1 MIENLNKEIS
11 KELLSYVLGRQV
23 YGFCSDNDKKDK
35 VIKTT
40 CYMMYNNLDREDYYI
55 TKLEL
60 AYKIKE
66 WIKNTSNEYEIS
78 SINIYSGF
86 DDDKYEDGYF
96 CILGQGWTKEY
107 TFYAEDEVLA
117 IIKAGQF
124 YLDKHYDLF
133 LYKEKDKW
141 K

>member
-1 MIENLNKEIS
+1 MYKDLNKEIS
-11 KELLSYVLGRQV
+11 KQLLSHVLGREV
-23 YGFCSDNDKKDK
+23 YGFCYDNDKKDK
-35 VIKTT
+35 IIKTT

-66 WIKNTSNEYEIS
+66 WIKNTSDEYEIS

-86 DDDKYEDGYF
+86 DYDKYEDGYF
-96 CILGQGWTKEY
+96 CILGQGWTKES

-117 IIKAGQF
+117 IIKAGEF

-133 LYKEKDKW
+133 LYKDKEKW